1 MKTKNNSLSKGLADY
16 LEVLQLS
23 GMDDYIRSSL
33 ELSSFADP
41 FQTIEETAPSEQ
53 NVSSSNSLQKNELQ
67 QDLSLQ
73 TEFSKNESLENHLW
87 KNASSTNSSKSD
99 DLSLKS
105 NDLSFSDLNQKLE
118 NEPIETEMNCKN
130 SRNNDSKDRTLLL
143 KSLAQEVA
151 KCQKCP
157 ALVESRSQTVFGTGN
172 PYSELVFIGEGPG
185 AEEDKQGLP
194 FVGRSGQ
201 LLNDIIAKG
210 MKLKREDIYICNIV
224 RCRPKENRNPTS
236 EEAKCCRPFLDA
248 TLEIIQ
254 PKYICCLGSIAAT
267 YLLHSDQTIG
277 RLRGIVH
284 DYQGAKVVCTY
295 HPAYLLRNPP
305 AKVQTWE
312 DIKLLMKIMNLPVQ

>member
-1 MKTKNNSLSKGLADY
+1 MKTKKISLSKGLADY

-33 ELSSFADP
+33 ELSFADP
-41 FQTIEETAPSEQ
+41 FQTIKETTPSGQ
-53 NVSSSNSLQKNELQ
+53 NVSSGNLLQKKELQ
-67 QDLSLQ
+67 QELSLQ
-73 TEFSKNESLENHLW
+73 TESEDNHSGKNV
-87 KNASSTNSSKSD
+87 SSTNS
-99 DLSLKS
+99 LNS
-105 NDLSFSDLNQKLE
+105 NDLSFADLNQKLE
-118 NEPIETEMNCKN
+118 NEPIETEMNCRK
-130 SRNNDSKDRTLLL
+130 SRNNDSKDRTVLLDL
-143 KSLAQEVA
+143 LAQEVA

-305 AKVQTWE
+305 AKAQTWE